1 MPINLCVYIINYG
14 TYPVPIARR
23 IPFTILQYYHRRRY
37 YYYYYYYYEYFHC
50 FFWACPVNLSNEQRC
65 VCVCAS
71 AMCSKFNKF
80 IISSLTVGRIRNIA
94 MQRN

>member
-1 MPINLCVYIINYG
+1 M
-14 TYPVPIARR
+14 PIARR
-23 IPFTILQYYHRRRY
+23 IPLTILQYYRRRR

-50 FFWACPVNLSNEQRC
+50 FFGPVRLIYLTSRDVC

-71 AMCSKFNKF
+71 AVCSKFNKF
-80 IISSLTVGRIRNIA
+80 IISSLTVGRIRNIE

>member
-1 MPINLCVYIINYG
+1 M
-14 TYPVPIARR
+14 PIARR
-23 IPFTILQYYHRRRY
+23 IPFTILQYYHRRRPR

-50 FFWACPVNLSNEQRC
+50 FFGPVRLIYLTSRD
-65 VCVCAS
+65 VCVS
-71 AMCSKFNKF
+71 AVCSKFNKF